1 MDISSIELP
10 GSEVE
15 DIWIDGDRVVV
26 RFSRA
31 YIVKS
36 MTGSKDRTRWWQAG
50 ELIFTDAT
58 VEAPCP
64 KGRHI
69 CAGGDVGEN
78 VYTYRDMIPTPLDS
92 RGRARCDL
100 RFEGTE
106 ERLIVRAGSVRL
118 DMEDRPHYI
127 EHIKP
132 QVP

>member
-15 DIWIDGDRVVV
+15 DIRIDGDQVVV

-36 MTGSKDRTRWWQAG
+36 ITGSRDKTRWWQAG
-50 ELIFTDAT
+50 ELVFTDAT
-58 VEAPCP
+58 AEAPYP
-64 KGRHI
+64 RGPRI

-92 RGRARCDL
+92 RGMAHCDL
-100 RFEGTE
+100 RFEGTD
-106 ERLIVRAGSVRL
+106 ERLVVRAGSVRL
-118 DMEDRPHYI
+118 DMDDRPHYI
-127 EHIKP
+127 EHIV
-132 QVP
+132 VPS

>member
-15 DIWIDGDRVVV
+15 DIRIDGDQVVV

-36 MTGSKDRTRWWQAG
+36 MTGSRDKTRWWQAG
-50 ELIFTDAT
+50 ELVFTDAT
-58 VEAPCP
+58 AEAPYP
-64 KGRHI
+64 KGPRI

-92 RGRARCDL
+92 RASGRWDDLETEFRALARHFGVDPEK
-100 RFEGTE
+100 FT
-106 ERLIVRAGSVRL
+106 
-118 DMEDRPHYI
+118 P
-127 EHIKP
+127 
-132 QVP
+132 